1 MIKPS
6 YIISSIIGLLLA
18 GLDYYYLFSTRYFT
32 IGIVISIIIAIIWPL
47 LDYVQELKR
56 QREQENI
63 FLEFSRN
70 LVEAIKSGI
79 PLPKAILNVSKKDY
93 RSLNKL
99 IKKLASQV
107 ELGIPV
113 RTALWTFANTTNNTV
128 IKRSIN
134 IMNEAERSGG
144 DIKDVLDNI
153 VESVLQIKKLKE
165 ERKTGIYGQIMQGY
179 FVYILFIAIMLV
191 LQLWLFPKLTS
202 IAGTVGTGIVGTT
215 ISGATL
221 QNPTSLDNTFF
232 ALLMIQGFFAG
243 IMIGKLSEGTLKQG
257 LLHSFILMTL
267 AAVIITTI
275 KGGI

>member
-1 MIKPS
+1 MGKKT
-6 YIISSIIGLLLA
+6 YITSIIIGLLLA
-18 GLDYYYLFSTRYFT
+18 GLDYYYLFNTRYFS
-32 IGIVISIIIAIIWPL
+32 IGIVISIIVAIIWPFIN
-47 LDYVQELKR
+47 YIQELSR
-56 QREQENI
+56 QKEREI
-63 FLEFSRN
+63 LFLEFSRN

-79 PLPKAILNVSKKDY
+79 PLPRAILNVSQKDY
-93 RSLNKL
+93 RSLDPL

-113 RTALWTFANTTNNTV
+113 RTALWTFATGTKNNV
-128 IKRSIN
+128 IKRSIS

-165 ERKTGIYGQIMQGY
+165 ERRTGVYGQIMQGY
-179 FVYILFIAIMLV
+179 FVYLLFIGIMLTM
-191 LQLWLFPKLTS
+191 QLWLFPKLGS
-202 IAGTVGTGIVGTT
+202 ISGTLPPETLPLPGTGINTVT
-215 ISGATL
+215 
-221 QNPTSLDNTFF
+221 NLDNTFF
-232 ALLMIQGFFAG
+232 GLLMIQGFFAG

-257 LLHSFILMTL
+257 ILHSFILMAL

>member
-1 MIKPS
+1 MKKTP
-6 YIISSIIGLLLA
+6 YIISILIALA
-18 GLDYYYLFSTRYFT
+18 LASLVYYQFYGTRYFT
-32 IGIVISIIIAIIWPL
+32 LGIVISIIIAIIWPVIT
-47 LDYVQELKR
+47 YAKELAR
-56 QREQENI
+56 QKERESI

-79 PLPKAILNVSKKDY
+79 PLPRAILNISQKDY
-93 RSLNKL
+93 RSLNPY

-113 RTALWTFANTTNNTV
+113 RTALWTFATNTENNI
-128 IKRSIN
+128 IKRSIS

-165 ERKTGIYGQIMQGY
+165 ERKTGVYGQIVQGY
-179 FVYILFIAIMLV
+179 FVYILFIGIMLTM
-191 LQLWLFPKLTS
+191 QLWLFQKLTMIS
-202 IAGTVGTGIVGTT
+202 GTLPTGTLPVTGTGLNTVT
-215 ISGATL
+215 
-221 QNPTSLDNTFF
+221 NLDNTFF
-232 ALLMIQGFFAG
+232 GLLMIQGFFAG

-257 LLHSFILMTL
+257 LIHSFILMTL
-267 AAVIITTI
+267 AALIITTI